1 MNILRSN
8 NPQIKFNQSKMAFK
22 QVISNIMMCNI
33 IFNYYYYFIKMEN
46 ISKFL
51 DGCEQ
56 LGVAKTD
63 SFQTVDLYEG
73 QNVPQVCN
81 C

>member
-1 MNILRSN
+1 
-8 NPQIKFNQSKMAFK
+8 
-22 QVISNIMMCNI
+22 MMCNI
-33 IFNYYYYFIKMEN
+33 FIYYYYFIKMEN

-73 QNVPQVCN
+73 QNVPQVYN
-81 C
+81 CWIHVPQVSTKFSDF